1 MIVSNCLK
9 TEEGIIV
16 PVFSTPVRIDKK
28 DISCRAIEI
37 GVLLSIGDIQIP
49 IPENV
54 IDHMAAHRKVVIYF
68 LDGERYLTEPAGRL
82 EIPQELIFEAKGVY
96 KHFKDNQG

>member
-16 PVFSTPVRIDKK
+16 PVFSTPLRIDKK
-28 DISCRAIEI
+28 DISCKAIEI

-54 IDHMAAHRKVVIYF
+54 IDHMTAHRKVVIYF
-68 LDGERYLTEPAGRL
+68 LDGERYLSEPAGTL

-96 KHFKDNQG
+96 KHFKNNQG